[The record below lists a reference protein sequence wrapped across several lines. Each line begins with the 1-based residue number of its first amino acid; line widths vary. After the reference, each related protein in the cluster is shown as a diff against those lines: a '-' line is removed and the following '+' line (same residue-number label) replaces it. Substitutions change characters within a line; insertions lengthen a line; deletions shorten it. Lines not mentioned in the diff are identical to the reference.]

1 MLKTSDFK
9 KRAYIKMN
17 FSTFRRTLRSSFIKP
32 GKFILFV
39 SLALI
44 VLAWPLPILFDHSQ
58 LALFG
63 IPLTYFYI
71 VLVGPAL
78 ILYVTNW
85 AVKFAD
91 RQDQNQL
98 ETEND

>member
-1 MLKTSDFK
+1 M
-9 KRAYIKMN
+9 
-17 FSTFRRTLRSSFIKP
+17 KP
-32 GKFILFV
+32 GKFVLLV
-39 SLALI
+39 SMALV

-58 LALFG
+58 FALFG

-71 VLVGPAL
+71 VLIGPAL

-85 AVKFAD
+85 AVKLAD
-91 RQDQNQL
+91 RQDRNQL